1 VLDAPAEI
9 ELSDALD
16 VLEPPH
22 AARPTATAAAAVRL
36 PSVVREPGRM
46 PAIAPSLGPAGRQA
60 RRLWRRVS
68 PMDAETVAREL
79 YALRPGEFVAA
90 RDAKVAE
97 ARRAGERKLAAEIK
111 SMRRPAAS
119 AWVMNLFS
127 LQRGERLE
135 QLFSLGAKLREA
147 QASLSGET
155 LRRLDE
161 QRRQVIASLAGEAAA
176 LASEHGQKVSGQ
188 VVADVEQT
196 LYAALADE
204 DAAAS
209 VRGAR
214 LTTPLRYTGF
224 GAVASSSARAARP
237 QPDDSGQREDEGVD
251 RRRQEQ
257 LRAAERALR
266 SAAEDAE
273 QAEAR
278 LAEARARRKQHADAV
293 DRLEAQLAD
302 ARALLDD
309 AERDVD
315 GGDAAVARTRAA
327 LDDAR
332 AAADAARTAAANR

>member
-1 VLDAPAEI
+1 
-9 ELSDALD
+9 
-16 VLEPPH
+16 
-22 AARPTATAAAAVRL
+22 
-36 PSVVREPGRM
+36 
-46 PAIAPSLGPAGRQA
+46 
-60 RRLWRRVS
+60 
-68 PMDAETVAREL
+68 MDAETVAREL

-111 SMRRPAAS
+111 SMRRPAVS

-161 QRRQVIASLAGEAAA
+161 QRRQVIAALAGEAAA
-176 LASEHGQKVSGQ
+176 LANEHGQTVSVQ

-209 VRGAR
+209 VRAGR

-224 GAVASSSARAARP
+224 GAAASSSARAARP
-237 QPDDSGQREDEGVD
+237 QADDAGQQEDDGGVD
-251 RRRQEQ
+251 RRREEQ
-257 LRAAERALR
+257 LQAAERALQ
-266 SAAEDAE
+266 SAAHDAE

-293 DRLEAQLAD
+293 DQLEAQLAD

-309 AERDVD
+309 ADRDVD
-315 GGDAAVARTRAA
+315 GADAAVARTRAA
-327 LDDAR
+327 LEDAR
-332 AAADAARTAAANR
+332 SAAESAREAAATR